1 MAAQEFRH
9 DLGMLLGKGTAH
21 HGHARQQARTR
32 VTCQLIPHIGQTYRS
47 RQPAFALCD
56 GSGLE
61 RLGQHAH
68 GRRISKQRRQYL
80 GGLALK
86 LKRHLAGQARALQQV
101 VHDVLRR
108 GALARHIDSMARQ
121 IAKRGHTRVA
131 RHNVQHAQR
140 VDVYDLHRA
149 LGLVVEHARHVG
161 RHQGNVDIALNHL
174 GHNLVGGSVDRKVEL
189 VVRGTFGRL
198 VHKLHQP
205 NRRRALERGDV
216 YLDRL
221 GSGTVSGRPGSRARS
236 RPGPRSS
243 AAAASQRK
251 RQRTRGERR
260 GKPPARHFKIKRAH
274 R

>member
-1 MAAQEFRH
+1 
-9 DLGMLLGKGTAH
+9 MLLGKGTAH

-32 VTCQLIPHIGQTYRS
+32 VTCQLIPHIGQTHRS
-47 RQPAFALCD
+47 RQLAFALCD

-68 GRRISKQRRQYL
+68 GGRVGKQGRQHL

-108 GALARHIDSMARQ
+108 GALARHVDGATRQ

-131 RHNVQHAQR
+131 RHHAQHAQR
-140 VDVYDLHRA
+140 VDVDDLHRT

-161 RHQGNVDIALNHL
+161 RHQGDIDIALNHL
-174 GHNLVGGSVDRKVEL
+174 GHDLIGCSADRKVEL
-189 VVRGTFGRL
+189 VVRLTIGRP
-198 VHKLHQP
+198 VHKLHQTH
-205 NRRRALERGDV
+205 RRRTLERGDV
-216 YLDRL
+216 HLDRL

-236 RPGPRSS
+236 RPHPRSS
-243 AAAASQRK
+243 AATANHRK
-251 RQRTRGERR
+251 RQRARSKRR
-260 GKPPARHFKIKRAH
+260 GKPPARQLNIKRAH

>member
-9 DLGMLLGKGTAH
+9 GVGMLLGKGTAH
-21 HGHARQQARTR
+21 HGHARQQARAR

-47 RQPAFALCD
+47 RQLAFALGD
-56 GSGLE
+56 GGGLE

-68 GRRISKQRRQYL
+68 SRRIGKQGRQHL

-86 LKRHLAGQARALQQV
+86 LERHLAGQARALQQV

-108 GALARHIDSMARQ
+108 GALARHIDGMARQ

-140 VDVYDLHRA
+140 VDVDDLHSA

-161 RHQGNVDIALNHL
+161 GHQGNVDIALNDL

-189 VVRGTFGRL
+189 IVRLAIGSL
-198 VHKLHQP
+198 VHKLHQA
-205 NRRRALERGDV
+205 NRGRALEQRDV
-216 YLDRL
+216 HLDRL

-236 RPGPRSS
+236 RPRPRSS
-243 AAAASQRK
+243 AAAARERK
-251 RQRTRGERR
+251 RQGARGERR